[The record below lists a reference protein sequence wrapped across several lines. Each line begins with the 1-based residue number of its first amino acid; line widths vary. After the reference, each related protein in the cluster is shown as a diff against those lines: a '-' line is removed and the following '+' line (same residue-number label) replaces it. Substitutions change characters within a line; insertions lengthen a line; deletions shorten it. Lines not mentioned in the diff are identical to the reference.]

1 VADNERVWLAGLRRA
16 WLTSGALQRWIS
28 DQGVTGV
35 VWTPASYEIDD
46 LAEPAIK
53 LVEAGAQPDRSLLWD
68 LAVEDFR
75 TAADTLRPVL
85 ADKDWKD
92 GFVAVWLDPARLSD
106 PQRALEAAGDLAVD
120 ASARPNV
127 AAAFAW
133 TSGRASIVERLV
145 EAGMPLAV
153 SGVRDQTTADA
164 VESSR
169 QRAMERRR
177 AELTKEDEKADVPE
191 VPVFLLGFEGGEY
204 GVKLCDEFHLLD
216 DAPSGG
222 RLPLSPDAEAAGLKA
237 SAERLA
243 ARVKEPAR
251 GDRFSPASFA
261 RGVEI
266 ECNEL
271 TSDEVIE
278 DMWARDY
285 EIWKEEPTE
294 ITNRLGWL
302 DIADRVYA
310 ELSDLQDFARR
321 ARTDIGRIV
330 LCGMGG
336 SSLAPETFASVLDA
350 GVPLTVLDTTHPD
363 HIASVR
369 ASLDLDHTLFVIA
382 SKSGTTVETRSHMEY
397 FWSLV
402 PRGERFIAI
411 TDAGTPLAQ
420 TAKER
425 NFLRVFENDANIGG
439 RYSALSYFGIVPAAL
454 CGVDIEAVLNGARR
468 AMVANGPGVSA
479 LGAPGGRL
487 GAAVGE
493 LATRESRDKLT
504 LVLPDKLAPFGAW
517 IEQLIAESTGKEGKG
532 VLPVT
537 GETPGSPEVYGPDR
551 IFVSYTI
558 GDGPEAPQ
566 LEALE
571 AEFPVVR
578 IRLADVKRLG
588 AEMYRW
594 EIATAITGY
603 ELDINPFDQPDVEA
617 AKQKARDMLG
627 GASATRPDAG
637 DVKSMLDGIEAPRY
651 IAIQAYI
658 APTDE
663 NARRLQAVRTKL
675 RDRYKVAVTA
685 GFGPRFLHSTGQF
698 HKGGPNTGAFIQVTD
713 VPTADIEIPTMGFTF
728 GRLIA
733 AQADGDL
740 ATLREK
746 GRAAARVSLVALEE
760 I

>member
-1 VADNERVWLAGLRRA
+1 VAENQRLWLAGLRRA
-16 WLTSGALQRWIS
+16 WNTSGALRRWI
-28 DQGVTGV
+28 DEQGVTGV

-46 LAEPAIK
+46 LAEPAIR
-53 LVEAGAQPDRSLLWD
+53 LVDAGAKPDWSLFWD

-75 TAADTLRPVL
+75 AAADTLRPTL
-85 ADKDWKD
+85 QATDWKD
-92 GFVAVWLDPARLSD
+92 GFVAVWLDAGRLTD
-106 PQRALEAAGDLAVD
+106 AQRAFDAAGDLALE

-133 TSGRASIVERLV
+133 TSARASFVERLV
-145 EAGMPLAV
+145 EAGMPLAL
-153 SGVRDQTTADA
+153 SGVRDQATADV

-177 AELTKEDEKADVPE
+177 AELTKEDENADVPE
-191 VPVFLLGFEGGEY
+191 VPVFLLGFEGGTY
-204 GVKLCDEFHLLD
+204 GVKLTDEFHLLSD
-216 DAPSGG
+216 EPSGG
-222 RLPLSPDAEAAGLKA
+222 RLPLSPDAETAGQKAA
-237 SAERLA
+237 AERLA
-243 ARVKEPAR
+243 ARVREPAR
-251 GDRFSPASFA
+251 GDRYSPASFA

-271 TSDEVIE
+271 HSDEVLE
-278 DMWARDY
+278 DMWAHDH
-285 EIWKEEPTE
+285 ELWKEDPTE

-302 DIADRVYA
+302 DIAERLSG
-310 ELSDLQDFARR
+310 ELGDFQDFARKAR
-321 ARTDIGRIV
+321 ADVQRIV

-336 SSLAPETFASVLDA
+336 SSLAPETFFDVL
-350 GVPLTVLDTTHPD
+350 GGQIPLTVLDTTHPD

-402 PRGERFIAI
+402 PRGDRFIAI
-411 TDAGTPLAQ
+411 TDPGTPLAQ

-425 NFLRVFENDANIGG
+425 GFARVFENDPNIGG
-439 RYSALSYFGIVPAAL
+439 RYSALSYFGLVPAAL
-454 CGVDIEAVLNGARR
+454 CGVDVEALVNGARR
-468 AMVANGPGVSA
+468 AMVANGPGVA
-479 LGAPGGRL
+479 AIAAPGGRL

-493 LATRESRDKLT
+493 LATREGRDKLT
-504 LVLPDKLAPFGAW
+504 LLLPDKLASFGAW
-517 IEQLIAESTGKEGKG
+517 IEQLIAESTGKQEKG

-537 GETPGSPEVYGPDR
+537 GEAVGAPDVYGSDR

-558 GDGPEAPQ
+558 GEEAEAPQ

-578 IRLADVKRLG
+578 IRLPDVKRLG
-588 AEMYRW
+588 AEMFRW
-594 EIATAITGY
+594 EVGTAIIGY

-617 AKQKARDMLG
+617 AKQRARDVLG
-627 GASATRPDAG
+627 GAAGTRPEPG
-637 DVKSMLDGIEAPRY
+637 DVKAMLEGIEAPRY
-651 IAIQAYI
+651 IAIQAYLP
-658 APTDE
+658 PTDD

-675 RDRYKVAVTA
+675 RDRYKVAVTL

-713 VPTADIEIPTMGFTF
+713 EPIADIEIPTMGFTF

-740 ATLREK
+740 ATLRDK
-746 GRAAARVSLVALEE
+746 GRAAARVSLAALEE

>member
-1 VADNERVWLAGLRRA
+1 MADNERLWLAGSRRA
-16 WLTSGALQRWIS
+16 WLTSGALRRWIE

-53 LVEAGAQPDRSLLWD
+53 LVDAGAQADWSLVWD

-75 TAADTLRPVL
+75 AAADALRPTL
-85 ADKDWKD
+85 QATDWKD
-92 GFVAVWLDPARLSD
+92 GFVAVWLDPARLND
-106 PQRALEAAGDLAVD
+106 PQRALDAAGDLALD
-120 ASARPNV
+120 ASGRPIV

-153 SGVRDQTTADA
+153 SGVRDQATADA

-169 QRAMERRR
+169 TRGMERRR
-177 AELTKEDEKADVPE
+177 AELTKEDENADVAE
-191 VPVFLLGFEGGEY
+191 VPVFLLGFAGGEY

-222 RLPLSPDAEAAGLKA
+222 RLPLSPDAEAAGQKA
-237 SAERLA
+237 AVDRLA
-243 ARVKEPAR
+243 ARVREPAR
-251 GDRFSPASFA
+251 GDRYSPASFA
-261 RGVEI
+261 QGVEI

-271 TSDEVIE
+271 TSDEVLE
-278 DMWARDY
+278 DMWARDH
-285 EIWKEEPTE
+285 ELWKEDPTE
-294 ITNRLGWL
+294 ISNRLGWL
-302 DIADRVYA
+302 DIAERIYG
-310 ELSDLQDFARR
+310 ELSDLQDFARK
-321 ARTDIGRIV
+321 ARTDVQRIV

-336 SSLAPETFASVLDA
+336 SSLAPETFATVLDA
-350 GVPLTVLDTTHPD
+350 GFPLTVLDTTHPD
-363 HIASVR
+363 HIAAVR
-369 ASLDLDHTLFVIA
+369 ATLDLDHTLFVIA

-402 PRGERFIAI
+402 PRGERFVAI
-411 TDAGTPLAQ
+411 TDPGSALAQ

-425 NFLRVFENDANIGG
+425 NFLRVFENDPNIGG
-439 RYSALSYFGIVPAAL
+439 RYSALSYFGLVPAAL
-454 CGVDIEAVLNGARR
+454 CGVDIEALLNGARR
-468 AMVANGPGVSA
+468 AMVANAPGVSA
-479 LGAPGGRL
+479 LAAPGGRL

-493 LATRESRDKLT
+493 LATREDRNKLT
-504 LVLPDKLAPFGAW
+504 LILPDKLASFGAW

-537 GETPGSPEVYGPDR
+537 GEAVGSPEVYGPDR

-558 GDGPEAPQ
+558 ADEPEAPQ

-571 AEFPVVR
+571 GEFPVVR
-578 IRLADVKRLG
+578 IRLPDVKRLG

-617 AKQKARDMLG
+617 AKQRARDVLG
-627 GASATRPDAG
+627 GNTQSRPDPG
-637 DVKSMLDGIEAPRY
+637 DVKALLDGIEAPRY

-658 APTDE
+658 PPTDE
-663 NARRLQAVRTKL
+663 NAKRLQAVRTKL
-675 RDRYKVAVTA
+675 RDRYKVAVTV

-713 VPTADIEIPTMGFTF
+713 EPTADIEIPTMGFTF

-740 ATLREK
+740 ATLRDK
-746 GRAAARVSLVALEE
+746 GRAAARVSLAALEE